1 MRELESATADALS
14 LPDLKDGVSRAEL
27 MKALEQIFS
36 FEDLSVKDKA
46 ARKVMQ
52 VLSRAGAAVVT
63 QDVDTKI
70 KRSSGISY
78 REMTF
83 GFADSQTVALRIK
96 QTGDIYQVLLNK
108 KLLPIRHQDDQNKA
122 IIEVINALDKN
133 RAKYQQ
139 LLIKAS
145 TKLPKSIKTAAPT
158 MLIKLTQKRDDLNAA
173 IAAVQEEIDAVKS
186 SQLSQTDNN
195 DHEDDYSNPLPMK
208 ITRIGMARLEVIDKS
223 NLTGK
228 IKELYEAANKAQINI
243 EAKKDAT
250 QEEIDSANKIIDA
263 YNNEMMKYPNGTQGR
278 GLSHIK
284 HKK

>member
-1 MRELESATADALS
+1 
-14 LPDLKDGVSRAEL
+14 

-52 VLSRAGAAVVT
+52 LFNKAGMTVVS

-70 KRSSGISY
+70 KRTSGISY
-78 REMTF
+78 REMSF
-83 GFADSQTVALRIK
+83 SFADSQAIVLRIK
-96 QTGDIYQVLLNK
+96 QTGDIYQVLMNK
-108 KLLPIRHQDDQNKA
+108 KLLPIMHQNDQNKA
-122 IIEVINALDKN
+122 IIEMINALDKN

-145 TKLPKSIKTAAPT
+145 TKLPKGIKTAAPT

-195 DHEDDYSNPLPMK
+195 DHQDDYSNPLPMK
-208 ITRIGMARLEVIDKS
+208 ITKIGMARLEVIDKS

-263 YNNEMMKYPNGTQGR
+263 YNNEIMKYPNGTEGR